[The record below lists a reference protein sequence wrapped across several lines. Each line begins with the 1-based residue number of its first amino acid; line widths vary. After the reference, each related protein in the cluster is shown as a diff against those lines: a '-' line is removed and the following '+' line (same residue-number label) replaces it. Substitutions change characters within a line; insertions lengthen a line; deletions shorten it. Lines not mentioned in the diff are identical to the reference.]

1 MAQPVSTTPEPANS
15 PHGGE
20 RHVTPRSDLLAG
32 LAWMALGAAIL
43 IGSVQMD
50 RLERQGINPV
60 TVPGL
65 LPGLL
70 GIVMLLLGFL
80 LAMRSWRRGALGPH
94 SAGASHASGASIQRI
109 VLVLGLCTTF
119 AVVLVGHGLPFWA
132 AGALFVTVA
141 ILSLQHAQ
149 RVASGLKLGKREVF
163 TAALIGLGAGTT
175 ITLVFQEIFLVR
187 LP

>member
-1 MAQPVSTTPEPANS
+1 MTQPAPTIPEPSTS

-20 RHVTPRSDLLAG
+20 SYVTPRSDLLAG
-32 LAWMALGAAIL
+32 LAWIVLGGAIL
-43 IGSVQMD
+43 IGALLMD
-50 RLERQGINPV
+50 RLERQNINPY

-70 GIVMLLLGFL
+70 GIVMVLLGFL
-80 LAMRSWRRGALGPH
+80 LAMRSWRRGALGAGT
-94 SAGASHASGASIQRI
+94 AGAGNTSGASVQRI
-109 VLVLGLCTTF
+109 VLVLGLCIVF
-119 AVVLVGHGLPFWA
+119 AVLLVGHGLPFWA

-149 RVASGLKLGKREVF
+149 RVASGQKLGPRTVL
-163 TAALIGLGAGTT
+163 AAVLIGLGAGIT

>member
-1 MAQPVSTTPEPANS
+1 MARPASTTPESFAS

-20 RHVTPRSDLLAG
+20 RHITPRSDLLAG
-32 LAWMALGAAIL
+32 LAWMVLGLAIL
-43 IGSVQMD
+43 IGAVLMD
-50 RLERQGINPV
+50 RLERQNINPY

-80 LAMRSWRRGALGPH
+80 LAMRSWRRGAFGPPGAGATPA
-94 SAGASHASGASIQRI
+94 AGASVQRI
-109 VLVLGLCTTF
+109 VLVLGLCITF
-119 AVVLVGHGLPFWA
+119 AVALVGHGLPFWA

-149 RVASGLKLGKREVF
+149 RIASGHKLGLRTVLK
-163 TAALIGLGAGTT
+163 AAMIGLGAGIT
-175 ITLVFQEIFLVR
+175 ITLVFQEIFLVH